1 MQERSRPV
9 QPPQKP
15 EAAPFF
21 LPTLATLEKNP
32 VFDTEAATPATEAE
46 TTANGLPGWG
56 GEGDGTT
63 PYFSP
68 LKVFMPSVTHT

>member
-32 VFDTEAATPATEAE
+32 VFDTEASVPAAEAAI
-46 TTANGLPGWG
+46 TTNGLPGWG
-56 GEGDGTT
+56 EDGNGK
-63 PYFSP
+63 S
-68 LKVFMPSVTHT
+68 LPSSRALAPGITHI